1 MGPDGRGPTP
11 VPRAR
16 DRAGPGAGA
25 VGAAGEH
32 LRDVGAAHGPA
43 GTGDRDV
50 ARFLGHADLDRTAQ
64 CVPGRAGRGAPAPA
78 AWWEAAA
85 DPVRD
90 PGRHPASRNPDAKMT
105 NLGGRVS

>member
-78 AWWEAAA
+78 AWSVSYTHLRAHET
-85 DPVRD
+85 
-90 PGRHPASRNPDAKMT
+90 RHDLVCRLLLEKKKKK
-105 NLGGRVS
+105 